1 MDMAVPGL
9 AWPSRIFDPKG
20 IGGNVK
26 NYLLILP
33 IALLVT
39 YSQLIVKWRSNTVE
53 KVVGSTFPQQLFKFL
68 IDPVILSA
76 YAAALV
82 ASFAWL
88 YVVTRLPLTVAFPI
102 YIGVTFAMV
111 LFGGW
116 YFLDEA
122 MNTTKVVAILLI
134 LCGIAV
140 GISADA

>member
-1 MDMAVPGL
+1 M
-9 AWPSRIFDPKG
+9 
-20 IGGNVK
+20 K

-39 YSQLIVKWRSNTVE
+39 FSQLIVKWRSSTVE
-53 KVVGSTFPQQLFKFL
+53 NVVGSTFPQHLARFL
-68 IDPVILSA
+68 SDPIILSA

-88 YVVTRLPLTVAFPI
+88 YVVARLPLTVAFPV

-116 YFLDEA
+116 YFLAET
-122 MNTTKVVAILLI
+122 MNTIKVVAVLLI
-134 LCGIAV
+134 MCGIAL